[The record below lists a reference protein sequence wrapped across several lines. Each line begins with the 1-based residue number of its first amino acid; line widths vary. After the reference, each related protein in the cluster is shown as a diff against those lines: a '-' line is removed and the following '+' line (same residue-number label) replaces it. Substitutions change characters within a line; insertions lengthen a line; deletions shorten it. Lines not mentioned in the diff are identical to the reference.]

1 MLCDFERIC
10 LSGFQIVK
18 SIMKLCSP
26 TPIRNE
32 KWYRICHTTNQKNF
46 KIHFLLHQKAIA
58 AFLKENSIRK
68 NVNKK
73 LHKLFFHFSFFLII
87 PIIWKYIQG
96 MGFHLIIT
104 VLDYL
109 TPTHRFSI
117 FEKKVEFSPKNAKSS
132 TLTHFSTFSSHIV
145 KHWKII
151 IRNF

>member
-1 MLCDFERIC
+1 
-10 LSGFQIVK
+10 
-18 SIMKLCSP
+18 MKTCSP
-26 TPIRNE
+26 TPIGNE
-32 KWYRICHTTNQKNF
+32 KWFRICHTTNQKF
-46 KIHFLLHQKAIA
+46 LKIRFLFHQRAIRT
-58 AFLKENSIRK
+58 FLKENSKRK

-96 MGFHLIIT
+96 MVFHLIIT

-117 FEKKVEFSPKNAKSS
+117 FEKKVEFSSKNAKSS

-145 KHWKII
+145 QYWKII
-151 IRNF
+151 IRTF